1 MGTASQSEAICF
13 WKRTWKACTH
23 QNQILRLSRKGE
35 HILPRKGPVPPP
47 EQFRSNTRIDQKHAV
62 VRHFVLPS
70 TWSVRLPW
78 VWHRYP
84 SVGLPIM
91 HVLVVTQLYSWCVE
105 IRDSSFIPFLHKWT
119 TEPRPE
125 TPVFPSKIRLPS
137 KIPIRSHYLYP
148 GNYRL
153 YQSYSRQYHHTS
165 PSPLRYV
172 AFFFYIASR
181 LQPSALFLRLALN
194 WNTAYSSE
202 ASF

>member
-1 MGTASQSEAICF
+1 MIVF
-13 WKRTWKACTH
+13 
-23 QNQILRLSRKGE
+23 ILFIIFTLFSPPYCCSTVVATQVRD
-35 HILPRKGPVPPP
+35 HIAG
-47 EQFRSNTRIDQKHAV
+47 A
-62 VRHFVLPS
+62 
-70 TWSVRLPW
+70 SVRLRW